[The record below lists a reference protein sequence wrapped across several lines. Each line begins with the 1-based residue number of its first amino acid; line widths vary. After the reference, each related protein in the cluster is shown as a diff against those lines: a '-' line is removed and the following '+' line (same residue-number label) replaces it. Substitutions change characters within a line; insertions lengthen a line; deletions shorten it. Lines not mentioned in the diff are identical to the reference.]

1 MLLSAL
7 IKPSPISRL
16 ISSSRLRS
24 MATIQAKPFRLALV
38 QLGGLGTDKTQNL
51 KIASD
56 KVREAVKVGKAD
68 LVVLPVSLAGRGV
81 GTCYY
86 LIS

>member
-16 ISSSRLRS
+16 IASSRPRS

-38 QLGGLGTDKTQNL
+38 QLGGLGADKTLNL
-51 KIASD
+51 KIASE
-56 KVREAVKVGKAD
+56 KVREAVKDGKAD
-68 LVVLPVSLAGRGV
+68 LVVLPVSLAAGV
-81 GTCYY
+81 CDTCSY